1 MSSYLIRAF
10 TVLTLLACSVP
21 GFSQLAHAQT
31 APSAPI
37 AESAAPWRHAL
48 ALWSSPKY
56 QPGFKHFDYVNPAA
70 PKGGIVRLGVQGT
83 FDSFNVAVS
92 GTKGQVPAGISQI
105 YDTLMM
111 SSLDEVSTEYGLIA
125 EAVRHPDDFS
135 FVSFRLRAEARWHDG
150 KPITPEDVIFS
161 FEVQKAH
168 NPLQAFYYKNVVAAR
183 KTGER
188 EVTFD
193 FDKPGNRELPL
204 IVGQLIVL
212 PKHWWEGTSPDGRKR
227 DITVTTVEP
236 PLGGGAYRI
245 KSFEIG
251 RTLVLE
257 RVKDYWAKDMPTQ
270 IGTEN
275 FDELRFEYFKDQ
287 TVLVEAFKAGKF
299 DWREENIARQ
309 WVTSY
314 DFPARREGR
323 VVTEE
328 FARRNVGVMQAFV
341 PNLRKQKFQDPRVRR
356 AMNLAFDF
364 EEANKTLFFNLYERV
379 NSYFQGTELASSG
392 LPQGR
397 ELAILE
403 AYRDKLPPELFTR
416 EYRNPVSGTPEA
428 TRNNLREAVGLLREA
443 GWEIKGGKLS
453 NAKTG
458 ERFTL
463 ELLTESPAFERVMLF
478 YKPALERLGME
489 VSVRTV
495 DASQYENRERNRDF
509 DMISNA
515 WGQSLSPGNE
525 QRDFWG
531 TIAADRVGSRNL
543 AGIKNPIV
551 DELIEKIVVAS
562 ERSELVALVHALD
575 RVLLW
580 NHYVIPNWTSLKQR
594 TLRWNRFSHPAN
606 MPAYG
611 AAAFPT
617 VWWWDADKAAKVE
630 ASR

>member
-1 MSSYLIRAF
+1 MKLVDLVRA
-10 TVLTLLACSVP
+10 LSLLLP
-21 GFSQLAHAQT
+21 MTIGFGQSAQAQAVSP
-31 APSAPI
+31 APVT
-37 AESAAPWRHAL
+37 EQAAPWRHAL
-48 ALWSSPKY
+48 ALWDNPKY
-56 QPGFKHFDYVNPAA
+56 PPGFKHFDYVNPAA

-83 FDSFNVAVS
+83 FDSFNLAVAGV
-92 GTKGQVPAGISQI
+92 KGQVAGGVGQI

-135 FVSFRLRAEARWHDG
+135 FVAFRLRPEARWHDG

-161 FEVQKAH
+161 FEVQKAN
-168 NPLQAFYYKNVVAAR
+168 NPTQAFYYKNVVAAR

-204 IVGQLIVL
+204 IVGQLTIL
-212 PKHWWEGTSPDGRKR
+212 PKHWWEGTAPDGRKR
-227 DITVTTVEP
+227 DITATTLEP

-245 KSFEIG
+245 KSFETG

-257 RVKDYWAKDMPTQ
+257 RVKNYWAKDMPTQ
-270 IGTEN
+270 IGKEN
-275 FDELRFEYFKDQ
+275 FDELRYEYFRDQ
-287 TVLVEAFKAGKF
+287 TVLVEAFKSGQF
-299 DWREENIARQ
+299 DWRDENVARQ
-309 WVTSY
+309 WVTGY
-314 DFPARREGR
+314 DFPARRDGR

-328 FARRNVGVMQAFV
+328 FQRRNIGVMQAFV
-341 PNLRKQKFQDPRVRR
+341 PNLRKPQFQDARVRR

-379 NSYFQGTELASSG
+379 NSYFHGTELASSG

-403 AYRDKLPPELFTR
+403 AYRDRLPPELFTR
-416 EYRNPVSGTPEA
+416 EFRNPVGGTPEA

-443 GWEIKGGKLS
+443 GWEIKAGKLS

-458 ERFTL
+458 ERFTV
-463 ELLTESPAFERVMLF
+463 ELLTDSPAFERVMLF
-478 YKPALERLGME
+478 YKPALERIGME
-489 VSVRTV
+489 VIVRTV
-495 DASQYENRERNRDF
+495 DPSQYENRERNRDF
-509 DMISNA
+509 DVISNA

-543 AGIKNPIV
+543 GGIRNPVV
-551 DELIEKIVVAS
+551 DALIEKIVAAK
-562 ERSELVALVHALD
+562 ERAELVALVHALD

-580 NHYVIPNWTSLKQR
+580 NHYVIPNWTSQTQR
-594 TLRWNRFSHPAN
+594 TLRWNRFSHPDT

-617 VWWWDADKAAKVE
+617 VWWWDAAKAGKVE
-630 ASR
+630 AAR